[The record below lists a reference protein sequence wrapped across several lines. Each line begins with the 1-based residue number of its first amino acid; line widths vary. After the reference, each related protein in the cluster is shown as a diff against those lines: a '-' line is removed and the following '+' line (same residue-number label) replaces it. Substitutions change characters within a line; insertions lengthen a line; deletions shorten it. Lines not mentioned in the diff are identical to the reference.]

1 MGPIPFD
8 ARHSPRAVQRLKVT
22 SLLQEPPKQGGETF
36 PCSPLSSQCVVN
48 CLLDGDILGWHTYA
62 YVDVVFHLRGR
73 VSDPRHGRER
83 GPRASRHALH
93 RRLEMAPKGRPGILR
108 PNAKRYLVASRTADV
123 RFVSTGRRAETQLFG
138 RGRRGTSA
146 GRWLAVVVPLILL
159 SSSLGL
165 ITGSVHSDSASIAPI
180 LVSSAVPLAPGSDY
194 PMYLGDIERTSS
206 SSSDPMINLSTAAS
220 LHLLWSF
227 NAKQVV
233 QSQVVE
239 ENGTVYFGGHNGY
252 EYALYA
258 TNGLLRWK
266 TFLGQDTNDTG
277 CGNILGVTSTATVVG
292 SNLYVDGGFA
302 NFYAL
307 NSTTG
312 AIEWNAP
319 IGNGT
324 DTQGYY
330 DWSSPL
336 IYGNN
341 AYVGIAS
348 DCDQP
353 LVQAGMDEFSLATH
367 ALIGYFDS
375 SVPAQNGSSIWGS
388 PAVNPQTNTIF
399 VATGN
404 QFGNNPPTTY
414 SESVIALNATTLA
427 VEAKWQVPPAQAVGD
442 SDFGVT
448 PTLFTPAGGYP
459 MVTAAN
465 KDGFLYA
472 FYQSNLTLA
481 WEQRICC
488 LNSGEDEHISTAW
501 GGGLVYAVSSDTTI
515 GGVNY
520 NSSVRAF
527 NPLTGSVVW
536 QDPFTLTSY
545 DGYAAPLWVNQ
556 LLIVPD
562 QGTLLVLNATNGA
575 IVYQDTLGGV
585 FQAAASIAR
594 GEVFATSTD
603 HDVYAF
609 DLSLNS
615 SANQSLPSGPGP
627 LTDYFND
634 TGSGGLPPYQYA
646 WTFGD
651 GGTSNLRD
659 PVHTFETAGTY
670 HVTVTT
676 TDLAGNVSTK
686 QLTVVVE
693 PIFNVEFTETGLP
706 AAYAW
711 SVTLGGVLHS
721 TNASEMTFSEVN
733 GTYAY
738 SVQCPTGYA
747 ATLPSG
753 TVLVNGTDE
762 GVSVT
767 FLSGYPLTFVAE
779 GLPLGTL
786 WNVTIGSLTRNSTT
800 STIGFIEPKGVYPFL
815 VGVVS
820 GWRTADSGSVVVTGA
835 GKTVYRLFSEVTY
848 VETFKETGLPS
859 GTSWNVMVGST
870 PLSSTSAFVKFTL
883 PNGTYSY
890 SVGTVANY
898 SSQSTGSFSVIGTG
912 ATIFERF
919 SLVTYAVKMVETGL
933 PSLKNWSVTIGS
945 TTLWSSTNTIVF
957 HLANGSHPYFV
968 TNVAGFSRTASGTVT
983 VAGAGL
989 TVTTHFATVRYQ
1001 VTFSE
1006 SGLPRRTQ
1014 WQIAVDSLTYSS
1026 LGLTVEFFLP
1036 NGTFP
1041 YASESGNPDYVGVAT
1056 PPPVAVNGS
1065 PMTVP
1070 VVFTNQD
1077 DPEIP
1082 RDAAIFISHDPS
1094 VAGDTAGLTTT
1105 ATVDSLAALM
1115 PQTLET
1121 RVASPKSETDV
1132 STGSSPFSC
1141 LFGSPNPQLSA
1152 IPQPED
1158 ES

>member
-1 MGPIPFD
+1 M
-8 ARHSPRAVQRLKVT
+8 RLGFA
-22 SLLQEPPKQGGETF
+22 GG
-36 PCSPLSSQCVVN
+36 
-48 CLLDGDILGWHTYA
+48 
-62 YVDVVFHLRGR
+62 
-73 VSDPRHGRER
+73 
-83 GPRASRHALH
+83 
-93 RRLEMAPKGRPGILR
+93 
-108 PNAKRYLVASRTADV
+108 
-123 RFVSTGRRAETQLFG
+123 RAETRPFIHVG
-138 RGRRGTSA
+138 GGTSA
-146 GRWLAVVVPLILL
+146 ARWLTVVVPLLLL

-165 ITGSVHSDSASIAPI
+165 ITGSVHGDSTPAAPVFI
-180 LVSSAVPLAPGSDY
+180 SSVVPLSLGSDY
-194 PMYLGDIERTSS
+194 PMYLGNVERTSS
-206 SSSDPMINLSTAAS
+206 SSSEPMINLSTAAS

-239 ENGTVYFGGHNGY
+239 ENGTAYFGGHTGY
-252 EYALYA
+252 EYAVYA
-258 TNGLLRWK
+258 TNGSLRWK

-277 CGNILGVTSTATVVG
+277 CDNILGVTSTATVVG
-292 SNLYVDGGFA
+292 NNLYVDGGYA

-312 AIEWNAP
+312 AIEWQAP

-324 DTQGYY
+324 DTKGYY

-353 LVQAGMDEFSLATH
+353 LVQAGLDEFSLTTH
-367 ALIGYFDS
+367 ALSGYFDS
-375 SVPAQNGSSIWGS
+375 SAPAQNGSSIWGS
-388 PAVNPQTNTIF
+388 PAVNPQTNTVF

-427 VEAKWQVPPAQAVGD
+427 VEAKWQVPPVQAVGD

-488 LNSGEDEHISTAW
+488 LDSGEDEHISTAW

-515 GGVNY
+515 GGANY

-527 NPLTGSVVW
+527 NPLTGAVVW

-562 QGTLLVLNATNGA
+562 QGTLLVLNATDGA
-575 IVYQDTLGGV
+575 LVYQDTLGGV

-594 GEVFATSTD
+594 GELYATSTD

-609 DLSLNS
+609 DLSLSS
-615 SANQSLPSGPGP
+615 SANESIHSGPGP
-627 LTDYFND
+627 LTDFFND

-651 GGTSNLRD
+651 GGTSNLQD
-659 PVHTFETAGTY
+659 PIHTFGTAGTY
-670 HVTVTT
+670 HITVTT

-693 PIFNVEFTETGLP
+693 PTFNVEFTETGLP

-711 SVTLGGVLHS
+711 SVALGGVLQS
-721 TNASEMTFSEVN
+721 TNASEIPFSEVN

-738 SVQCPTGYA
+738 SVQGPTGYA

-820 GWRTADSGSVVVTGA
+820 GWRTTDSGSVVVTGA
-835 GKTVYRLFSEVTY
+835 GRTVYRLFSEVTY
-848 VETFKETGLPS
+848 VEAFKEIGLPN
-859 GTSWNVMVGST
+859 GTSWNVTVGST
-870 PLSSTSAFVKFTL
+870 TVSSTNALVRFTL
-883 PNGTYSY
+883 SDGTYSY
-890 SVGTVANY
+890 SVGNVANY
-898 SSQSTGSFSVIGTG
+898 SSPSNGSFSITGTG

-919 SLVTYAVKMVETGL
+919 SMVTYAVKMVETGL
-933 PSLKNWSVTIGS
+933 PSVKNWSVTIGS
-945 TTLWSSTNTIVF
+945 TTRWSSTNTIVF
-957 HLANGSHPYFV
+957 HLANGSHPYLV
-968 TNVAGFSRTASGTVT
+968 ANVAGFSRTASGTVT
-983 VAGAGL
+983 VVGADL

-1001 VTFSE
+1001 VIFSE
-1006 SGLPRRTQ
+1006 SGLPHRTQ
-1014 WQIAVDSLTYSS
+1014 WQITADSLTYSS

-1041 YASESGNPDYVGVAT
+1041 YASESSNPDYVGGVNL
-1056 PPPVAVNGS
+1056 PPVAVNGS
-1065 PMTVP
+1065 PITVP

-1077 DPEIP
+1077 DPQIP
-1082 RDAAIFISHDPS
+1082 RNAAIFILHDPS
-1094 VAGDTAGLTTT
+1094 VAGDPAGPTT
-1105 ATVDSLAALM
+1105 ATEVDSLAA
-1115 PQTLET
+1115 PRTLVLDIG
-1121 RVASPKSETDV
+1121 VASPRLHTDF
-1132 STGSSPFSC
+1132 SNDPSP
-1141 LFGSPNPQLSA
+1141 LGNPLGTTNAQSLTNF
-1152 IPQPED
+1152 QPD
-1158 ES
+1158 DPS